1 MATSVAVSLHE
12 YLHTSYRPDCDY
24 IDGEVQERNLGETE
38 HSDLQTRLIELLLTT
53 ASKRY
58 VRATTEPRV
67 QVKETRFRIPDV
79 CVRRVSDPKEQFIRR
94 PPLLCIE
101 VLSPE
106 DRMSR
111 IMERVHDYLEMG
123 VPEVW
128 VFDTSK
134 RSVFLFAGS
143 TMVEQ
148 SQGELKVPE
157 TPLVLALADIFQA
170 LDEY

>member
-1 MATSVAVSLHE
+1 MATSVAISLDQ

-38 HSDLQTRLIELLLTT
+38 HSDLQTRLVELLLTPE
-53 ASKRY
+53 SKRY

-67 QVKETRFRIPDV
+67 QVREARFRIPDV

-106 DRMSR
+106 DTLARM
-111 IMERVHDYLEMG
+111 MTKLGDYERMGIQTILILDPNGRHFRFTGGKLE
-123 VPEVW
+123 PLPAEP
-128 VFDTSK
+128 FD
-134 RSVFLFAGS
+134 LPGS
-143 TMVEQ
+143 ACRFDL
-148 SQGELKVPE
+148 GEIEKL
-157 TPLVLALADIFQA
+157 
-170 LDEY
+170 LD

>member
-1 MATSVAVSLHE
+1 MATSVAISLDQ
-12 YLHTSYRPDCDY
+12 YLRTVYRPDCDY

-38 HSDLQTRLIELLLTT
+38 HSDLQTRILELLLTPE
-53 ASKRY
+53 SKRY
-58 VRATTEPRV
+58 IRATAEPRV
-67 QVKETRFRIPDV
+67 QVKETRFRIPDI
-79 CVRRVSDPKEQFIRR
+79 CVRRISDPKEQFIRR

-128 VFDTSK
+128 VFDSSK
-134 RSVFLFAGS
+134 RTVFRFADS
-143 TMVEQ
+143 MMVEQ
-148 SQGELKVPE
+148 NQGVLNVPE
-157 TPLVLALADIFQA
+157 TPLVLALTDVFLV

>member
-1 MATSVAVSLHE
+1 MATSVAISLDQ
-12 YLHTSYRPDCDY
+12 YLRTSYRPDCDY

-38 HSDLQTRLIELLLTT
+38 HSDLQTRLVELLLTPE
-53 ASKRY
+53 SKLY

-67 QVKETRFRIPDV
+67 QVKETRFRILDV
-79 CVRRVSDPKEQFIRR
+79 CVRRISDPKEQFIRR
-94 PPLLCIE
+94 APLLCIE

-111 IMERVHDYLEMG
+111 IMERVRDYLEMG

-134 RSVFLFAGS
+134 RSVLLFAGS

-148 SQGELKVPE
+148 TQGALKVPE
-157 TPLVLALADIFQA
+157 TPLILSLADIFQV